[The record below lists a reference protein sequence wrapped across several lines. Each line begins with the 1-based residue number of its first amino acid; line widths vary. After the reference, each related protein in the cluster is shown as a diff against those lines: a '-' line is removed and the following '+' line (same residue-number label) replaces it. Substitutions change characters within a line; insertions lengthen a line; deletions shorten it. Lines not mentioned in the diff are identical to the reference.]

1 MTVRSTLVRLYPRR
15 WRHRYG
21 DEFAALL
28 EDAPLSSRMVIDIV
42 RGAIAAHFDPY
53 PIDMEGHTVRATR
66 WQAVGAVF
74 AAVVC
79 IPGLLFLWAA
89 IFRTVGR
96 VEQQPAVFAGQ
107 VFDWFSG
114 NLGSST
120 LAVVLI
126 ALPAAGLVVAGAIA
140 VIRYR
145 MDAALRADIGV
156 FAGALLRVLHRPAFV
171 IAVLATVASLGLLGF
186 GIVHA
191 IAG

>member
-1 MTVRSTLVRLYPRR
+1 VERPVTARGALVRLYPRR

-21 DEFAALL
+21 DEFTAML
-28 EDAPLSSRMVIDIV
+28 EEAPLSSRMVIDVV

-53 PIDMEGHTVRATR
+53 PIEMEGHTVRATR

-74 AAVVC
+74 AALVC

-120 LAVVLI
+120 LTVVLI
-126 ALPAAGLVVAGAIA
+126 ALPAAGLAVAGAIA
-140 VIRYR
+140 LIRYR
-145 MDAALRADIGV
+145 ADAALRADVGV
-156 FAGALLRVLHRPAFV
+156 
-171 IAVLATVASLGLLGF
+171 LGG
-186 GIVHA
+186 
-191 IAG
+191 